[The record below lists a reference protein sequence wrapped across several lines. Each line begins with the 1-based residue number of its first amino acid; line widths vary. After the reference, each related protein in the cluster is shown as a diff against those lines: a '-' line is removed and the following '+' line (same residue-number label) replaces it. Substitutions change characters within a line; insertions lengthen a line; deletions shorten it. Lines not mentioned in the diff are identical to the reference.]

1 MTLNLREPIAL
12 QEDYVGGANGSVCR
26 SNATIEFW
34 PGTTFYFTVPVA
46 PVIEDRSSEVIHAAG
61 Q

>member
-34 PGTTFYFTVPVA
+34 PGTTFYFTVPA
-46 PVIEDRSSEVIHAAG
+46 PVTEDRSSEATHAAG
-61 Q
+61 R